1 MPAGVLTGKTAIV
14 TGSSSGIGKAIAG
27 RFGREGA
34 KVYVVADKNVEGGEA
49 TAAAIR
55 DEGGS
60 ATFVQA
66 DVSDPEQFKS
76 LIDRAAEVTGRL
88 DILVNNAGVG
98 DGRNAEETTVEA
110 FNRVLSVNLAG
121 PFYGAKF
128 AIPHMRVQGGGAI
141 INVASVYGVIGAP
154 GVTAYAASK
163 GGLIMLTKQMAVDY
177 ARENIRIN
185 AICPGF
191 VDTDLGG
198 RRAAMPPDERARSQA
213 LREERAALQPVGRQ
227 AQPDEMAGLALYL
240 ASDEAGFM
248 HGAIIT
254 IDGGATVLQNWG
266 SLEGL
271 SAQRA
276 STD

>member
-1 MPAGVLTGKTAIV
+1 MDPQTLAGKTAIV
-14 TGSSSGIGKAIAG
+14 TGSSSGIGKAIAE
-27 RFGREGA
+27 RYGREGA
-34 KVYVVADKNVEGGEA
+34 MVFVTADKNVEGGEA
-49 TAAAIR
+49 TASVIR
-55 DEGGS
+55 DQGGQ
-60 ATFVQA
+60 ATFVQC
-66 DVSDPEQFKS
+66 DVSDPEQFES
-76 LIDRAAEVTGRL
+76 LIDRAAGETGRL

-98 DGRNAEETTVEA
+98 DGRNAEKTSVEA

-128 AIPHMRVQGGGAI
+128 AIPHMRAQGGGAI

-177 ARENIRIN
+177 AHENIRIN

-198 RRAAMPPDERARSQA
+198 RRAAMPPEQRAQAQA
-213 LREERAALQPVGRQ
+213 LREERAALQPIGRQ
-227 AQPDEMAGLALYL
+227 AQTEEMAGLALYL
-240 ASDEAGFM
+240 ASDEASFM
-248 HGAIIT
+248 HGSVIT

-266 SLEGL
+266 EWRG
-271 SAQRA
+271 
-276 STD
+276 

>member
-1 MPAGVLTGKTAIV
+1 MALQVLAGRTAIV
-14 TGSSSGIGKAIAG
+14 TGSSSGIGKAIAE

-34 KVYVVADKNVEGGEA
+34 TVYVTADKNVEGGES

-55 DEGGS
+55 DEGGK
-60 ATFVQA
+60 ATFIQC
-66 DVSDPEQFKS
+66 DVSDPDQFKA
-76 LIDRAAEVTGRL
+76 LIDQSVEETGRL
-88 DILVNNAGVG
+88 DVLVNNAGIG
-98 DGRNAEETTVEA
+98 DGRNVENTTVEG
-110 FNRVLSVNLAG
+110 FNRVLAVNLAG

-128 AIPHMRVQGGGAI
+128 AIPHMRKQGGGAI
-141 INVASVYGVIGAP
+141 INVASVYGIIGAP

-198 RRAAMPPDERARSQA
+198 RRAAMPPEQREQAQA
-213 LREERAALQPVGRQ
+213 LREQRAALQPIGRQ
-227 AQPDEMAGLALYL
+227 AQTEEMAGLALYL
-240 ASDEAGFM
+240 ASDEASFM
-248 HGAIIT
+248 HGTIIP

-266 SLEGL
+266 
-271 SAQRA
+271 RY
-276 STD
+276 

>member
-1 MPAGVLTGKTAIV
+1 MSTGVLAGKTAIV
-14 TGSSSGIGKAIAG
+14 TGSSSGIGKAIAE

-34 KVYVVADKNVEGGEA
+34 TVYVIADKNIEGGEA
-49 TAAAIR
+49 TVAVIR
-55 DEGGS
+55 DEGGN
-60 ATFVQA
+60 ATFVQC
-66 DVSDPEQFKS
+66 DVSDPEQFKA
-76 LIDRAAEVTGRL
+76 LIDHAAAETGRL
-88 DILVNNAGVG
+88 DVLVNNAGVG
-98 DGRNAEETTVEA
+98 DGRNAEDTTIEA

-128 AIPHMRVQGGGAI
+128 AIPYMREQGGGAI
-141 INVASVYGVIGAP
+141 INVASVYGIIGAP
-154 GVTAYAASK
+154 GVIAYAASK

-198 RRAAMPPDERARSQA
+198 RRAAMPPDQRAAARA
-213 LREERAALQPVGRQ
+213 LREQRAALQPVGRQ
-227 AQPDEMAGLALYL
+227 AQPEEMAGLALYL
-240 ASDEAGFM
+240 ASDEANFM

-266 SLEGL
+266 SL
-271 SAQRA
+271 
-276 STD
+276 